1 MAQLR
6 VADPGRRSFSVQ
18 QYVSDESAKAEL
30 AEKVARFY
38 EMPQQYRR
46 RIPYTPIHRLL
57 QEILDES
64 GYRNYVTALPAG
76 EQRRANLDML
86 MEKAVATNRPA
97 IMDCSIL
104 SATLTG

>member
-6 VADPGRRSFSVQ
+6 AADPGLPFFQCVQ

-38 EMPQQYRR
+38 EMLQQYRR

-57 QEILDES
+57 QEILDE
-64 GYRNYVTALPAG
+64 R
-76 EQRRANLDML
+76 
-86 MEKAVATNRPA
+86 MEENCLNMKLYKQKR
-97 IMDCSIL
+97 L
-104 SATLTG
+104 